1 MSAITTYQSA
11 DAWSPDDFAFAPSEA
26 IPEAL
31 INHITTPMG
40 SVDGDDPV
48 VRVAVVHD
56 DDAAIVPEGEEIE
69 EGTPDLAEVLIGTV
83 KVAKLLR
90 VSREQFSQTQTSTN
104 LSEAAQRSIAA
115 KADEVLLNQPP
126 PAPGNTYP
134 PAGLLA
140 QGMTDAGEVTGLDDF
155 IDILAGAQANGAS
168 PTTWLLAPETWAA
181 IQKLKTGESSNVPL
195 LGAGATATNPLLLSV
210 PVLVNKAVPSG
221 TGMLLDKRDIAS
233 VAGGI
238 FVAQSKDHY
247 FSFDSIG
254 LRVTFRFGATL
265 IHPERHTMFEIS

>member
-1 MSAITTYQSA
+1 MSTIQTTTTA
-11 DAWSPDDFAFAPSEA
+11 TAWSPDDFAFGPREA
-26 IPEAL
+26 IPDAL

-40 SVDGDDPV
+40 SVEGDDPV
-48 VRVAVVHD
+48 VRVAVVD
-56 DDAAIVPEGEEIE
+56 DDEAAIVPEGTEIA

-90 VSREQFSQTQTSTN
+90 VSREQFTQSQTSTN

-115 KADEVLLNQPP
+115 KADQVLLNQPP
-126 PAPGNTYP
+126 PAPGDAYP

-140 QGMTDAGEVTGLDDF
+140 QGMTDAGEVAGLDDF
-155 IDILAGAQANGAS
+155 IDILAGVQANGAS
-168 PTTWLLAPETWAA
+168 PTSWLLAPETWAA
-181 IQKLKTGESSNVPL
+181 IQKWKTGEGSSVPL

-210 PVLVNKAVPSG
+210 PVLVNKAVPAG
-221 TGMLLDKRDIAS
+221 TGVLLDKRDIAS
-233 VAGGI
+233 VAGGV

-265 IHPERHTMFEIS
+265 IHPERHTMFEIG